1 MDQEKHKPDE
11 KSERSNW
18 GEMPSD
24 NGQTKGRYHSH
35 SFPKGKVLMEFSE
48 ITPNDVIIPEFPPT
62 SKEEENSANDSS
74 DPEDETLQGA
84 SLLTRNKM
92 LSHISRSNM
101 PLFFKSQQRGDPKLS
116 RKEKKEIA
124 ATLLESNPSLF
135 LSRYGKCLTTDHL
148 LYFHQ
153 FKESYEVQFHLQQL
167 EKSSASKAKLIKNRR
182 YQAMQELISQGEYFS
197 MSEMR
202 SRNPLLF
209 QHLVERH
216 MTAEEREEVQPA
228 QDATC
233 DLSTVLMAH
242 INRDEQHRSVRR
254 QEQEA
259 EQMAW
264 NEDEPSEEDNSDA
277 ESELDDD
284 EKELL
289 KQEFISN
296 MHNSFL
302 EGRDKD
308 FDYSTVDENQRYDDL
323 LLSERDAEE
332 RYFDSD

>member
-1 MDQEKHKPDE
+1 
-11 KSERSNW
+11 
-18 GEMPSD
+18 
-24 NGQTKGRYHSH
+24 
-35 SFPKGKVLMEFSE
+35 
-48 ITPNDVIIPEFPPT
+48 
-62 SKEEENSANDSS
+62 
-74 DPEDETLQGA
+74 
-84 SLLTRNKM
+84 
-92 LSHISRSNM
+92 M
-101 PLFFKSQQRGDPKLS
+101 PLFFKSQQKGDLKLL

-135 LSRYGKCLTTDHL
+135 LSRYGKCLTPDHL

-202 SRNPLLF
+202 NRNPLLF
-209 QHLVERH
+209 QHLIERH

-264 NEDEPSEEDNSDA
+264 NEDEPSDEENSDA

-302 EGRDKD
+302 EGRDQD